1 MQKSCIPYIPY
12 QSLLLST
19 TVLNDISFQNQL
31 NQQIEQLNSEVIE
44 IEKKVRSF
52 TVRIYT

>member
-19 TVLNDISFQNQL
+19 IVLNDIKIFFSDHIWWTENTY
-31 NQQIEQLNSEVIE
+31 IYPMTGHYHEHI
-44 IEKKVRSF
+44 
-52 TVRIYT
+52 TVECF